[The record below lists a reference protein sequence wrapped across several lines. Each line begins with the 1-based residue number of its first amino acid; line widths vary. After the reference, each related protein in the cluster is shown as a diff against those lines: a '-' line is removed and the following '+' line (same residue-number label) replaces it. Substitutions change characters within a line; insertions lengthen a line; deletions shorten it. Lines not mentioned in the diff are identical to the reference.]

1 MFHVEHLQKYMSY
14 KIEIK
19 EKFRAL
25 CETLTYYSKY
35 GIIRYNA
42 PETEWNEFLKR
53 VLPSELANVLKA
65 LSIHLNI
72 NYENE
77 ATEENPSGTSTE
89 PKPKQKKGK

>member
-1 MFHVEHLQKYMSY
+1 MSY

-35 GIIRYNA
+35 GVIRYNA

-77 ATEENPSGTSTE
+77 ATEENPSGEITAE
-89 PKPKQKKGK
+89 PNRTKKKVK